1 MNKRVSFC
9 AVTLVCALLPVAA
22 QAEITWVGGTST
34 DIFDEANWDLS
45 NSSVT
50 VIDPNVTISDDAVIG
65 PGPFA
70 NDPVIPEVPNQQ
82 RFQLDDGK
90 TLTLDSVSLTVAG
103 NDGVGGVPGTSNGP
117 SVDVIGGGQFDP
129 FFVVND
135 VLVNI
140 DAMSTATFGGG
151 GNPIN
156 LSTLDLTPGA
166 VLSFLAETPDAYRTE
181 HLSKT
186 FVAGAPAMEGVN
198 ITIADDGAA
207 GSIITAIPEPSSMVL
222 ALLGM
227 ITLLGIRRKK

>member
-1 MNKRVSFC
+1 MNKARVCIVVVLC
-9 AVTLVCALLPVAA
+9 AISSVAA
-22 QAEITWVGGTST
+22 QAEITWVGGAST

-90 TLTLDSVSLTVAG
+90 TLTLDSVTLTVDG
-103 NDGVGGVPGTSNGP
+103 NDGVGGVPGTADGP
-117 SVDVIGGGQFDP
+117 KVDVIGGGQFDP

-140 DAMSTATFGGG
+140 DDVSSATFGGG

-156 LSTLDLTPGA
+156 LSTVDLTPGA
-166 VLSFLAETPDAYRTE
+166 VLSFLNETPDAYRTE

-186 FVAGAPAMEGVN
+186 FVLGAPAIEGAN
-198 ITIADDGAA
+198 ITIAGDGAA

-222 ALLGM
+222 ATFGMLALLSF
-227 ITLLGIRRKK
+227 RRKK